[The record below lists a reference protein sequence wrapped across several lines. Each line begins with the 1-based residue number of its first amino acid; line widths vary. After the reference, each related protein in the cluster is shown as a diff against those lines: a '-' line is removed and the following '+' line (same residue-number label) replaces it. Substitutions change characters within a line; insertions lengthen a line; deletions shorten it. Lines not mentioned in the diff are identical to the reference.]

1 MSDGNFIKAAQNGN
15 LKEVKSFV
23 KDGVNVNS
31 KDGVSKRWQYMVVG

>member
-1 MSDGNFIKAAQNGN
+1 MSDDKFIEAAKNGN

>member
-1 MSDGNFIKAAQNGN
+1 MSDNIQKAAENGK

-31 KDGVSKRWQYMVVG
+31 KDGVSKRWQYMVVV